1 MLTRR
6 GLMATAT
13 AGAVF
18 TTLHDIRA
26 ATPAG
31 VVVMGKNIADMTSL
45 DPHEAFESS
54 GTEILVSTYQRL
66 MGPAPD
72 GSTAIAGDLAER
84 WEIAPD
90 GVTYTFWLKKDAKF
104 ASGNPVT
111 AEDVVFSLQRL
122 VTMGKTG
129 SVIVTQ
135 FGLVKD
141 NVASLIKA
149 VDTHTLTITLPER
162 FAPTFLLY
170 CLGTGVVSVVE
181 KAAALANQKD
191 GDLGNAWLKLNT
203 AGSGPLMLRA
213 WRASESV
220 TLDLNPHYNGPKP
233 DWRRLVIR
241 HLGEPSAQLL
251 AIQQGDIDIARDLG
265 PDQIR
270 TLAGNQDIN
279 VVKSN
284 RAAVMYITMNQNHP
298 ILSKPQVLQ
307 AIKWAVDYE
316 ALETN
321 IVAGTYKIQQS
332 FLPQDFPAAIPD
344 RPFKKDVAKAR
355 ALLAEAGYPH
365 GFEIKL
371 DHYSTGLY
379 PDIVQVIQANL
390 AEIDIKATL
399 LSGEPRAVITKS
411 RERRHEMA
419 ILQWGADYFD
429 PNTNAQAF
437 CENIDNTDATPLKTL
452 AWHSSWQDKEI
463 SDMARAAARE
473 RDADKRIEMYAQLQR
488 LHHQRAPFAFMLQQ
502 IWITATRR
510 NISNFASGPISSR
523 TFYRT
528 IAKA

>member
-13 AGAVF
+13 ATAVF
-18 TTLHDIRA
+18 TTLHDIKA
-26 ATPAG
+26 ATPTG
-31 VVVMGKNIADMTSL
+31 VVVMGKRIDDMTSL

-54 GTEILVSTYQRL
+54 GTEVIVSTYQRL

-72 GSTAIAGDLAER
+72 GSTAVAGDLAEK
-84 WEIAPD
+84 WEIGAD
-90 GVTYTFWLKKDAKF
+90 GKTYTFQLKKDAKF
-104 ASGNPVT
+104 SSGNPVT
-111 AEDVVFSLQRL
+111 AEDVAFSLQRL
-122 VTMGKTG
+122 ITIGKSG
-129 SVIVTQ
+129 SVIITQ
-135 FGLVKD
+135 FGLNKD
-141 NVASLIKA
+141 NAATAIKA
-149 VDTHTLTITLPER
+149 VDTHTLVITLPEQ

-170 CLGTGVVSVVE
+170 CLGTGVVSIVE

-191 GDLGNAWLKLNT
+191 GDLGNTWLKLNT
-203 AGSGPLMLRA
+203 AGSGPLVLRS
-213 WRASESV
+213 WRASDSV
-220 TLDLNPHYNGPKP
+220 TLEINPHHNGPKP
-233 DWRRLVIR
+233 AWRRLVVR
-241 HLGEPSAQLL
+241 HLGDPASQLL

-270 TLAGNQDIN
+270 ALGSNQDVS

-298 ILSKPQVLQ
+298 ILSKVPVLQ
-307 AIKWAVDYE
+307 AIKWAIDYE

-332 FLPQDFPAAIPD
+332 FLPQDFPGEIPD
-344 RPFKKDVAKAR
+344 RPFKRDVAKAK
-355 ALLAEAGYPH
+355 ALLAEAGYPN

-371 DHYSTGLY
+371 DHYSSGLY

-390 AEIDIKATL
+390 AEVGIKATL

-437 CENIDNTDATPLKTL
+437 CENIDNTDATTLKTL
-452 AWHSSWQDKEI
+452 AWHSSWQDKEM
-463 SDMARAAARE
+463 SDLSRAAARE
-473 RDADKRIEMYAQLQR
+473 LDAAKRIEMYAQLQR
-488 LHHQRAPFAFMLQQ
+488 LHHERAPFAFMLQQ
-502 IWITATRR
+502 IWITGTRK

-523 TFYRT
+523 TFYRN
-528 IAKA
+528 IVKG